1 MRMHRLQR
9 ASDVPV
15 PEFSRL
21 SSMLPYGPEPTPRRA
36 ELHRLALELRALMDL
51 LVRTDAPTEALTQS
65 ADALAAVVT
74 SMRAHGSR
82 PGWTGFAESANAG
95 DVVLDD
101 DSRLGFFDHSPM
113 IGLGNAIAPP
123 VRLEIIDGAVHGD
136 ATFGAAYEGP
146 PGCVHG
152 GIVAAVFDELLG
164 MAQSL
169 SGRPG
174 MTARLD
180 VNYRRPTPLRTLI
193 RYEGRLDRVEGRKI
207 FTKGSSFHGVTGE
220 LLGEVEG
227 LFISIDFARF
237 AEAARVAAH
246 GVTDG
251 PIVTAADGDES
262 TGSTSDI
269 SLPVSPAFPT
279 SPSSGGA

>member
-1 MRMHRLQR
+1 MHRSPR
-9 ASDVPV
+9 ASDVAV
-15 PEFSRL
+15 PEFSLL

-36 ELHRLALELRALMDL
+36 ELHRLARELRALIDL
-51 LVRTDAPTEALTQS
+51 LVRTDAPTEALTLS

-74 SMRAHGSR
+74 SMRAHGRR
-82 PGWTGFAESANAG
+82 PGWAGFAESANAG

-123 VRLEIIDGAVHGD
+123 VRLEIIDGAVYGD

-180 VNYRRPTPLRTLI
+180 VNYRRPTPLDTLI

-207 FTKGSSFHGVTGE
+207 FTKGSSFHGVTDE

-237 AEAARVAAH
+237 AEAARVAA
-246 GVTDG
+246 GAVTDAV
-251 PIVTAADGDES
+251 ILTEAES
-262 TGSTSDI
+262 SGSASDI
-269 SLPVSPAFPT
+269 SLPVSPE
-279 SPSSGGA
+279 SPLSPLSGGA